1 MKGILL
7 WTVAVGCVL
16 ACHSF
21 AAVVP
26 GDIDGDQAVDS
37 QDVLKAA
44 QFLAGNLPMEKRQG
58 TDQYGLADVDRSGE
72 VTATDLVQ
80 MQNYVVGNDVD
91 LDYPLLFVE
100 YVGSGET
107 GTVGQPLAE
116 SVGVRLQIVAT
127 WEPLEGMTV
136 QFAVTEGNGSVQPN
150 TVDTNAD
157 GEALT
162 QWVLGTVSSCL
173 GKDNADRPVWE
184 CHDGLQVYLS
194 GYDPVTLYAFATPD
208 VPDHMTDSWT
218 EPTICLIK
226 TNLYYYFN
234 IHLYDQY
241 DNPVPYHPISFST
254 LTWPAGASNYS
265 IIPYDPS
272 NYETSRYGTS
282 SPKITIG
289 NRPGQYVFQA
299 LVQPVG
305 GSPLTLTETAD
316 TSTGPAVVC
325 FSSGNWQT
333 GINGETLANP
343 SRFGAMEYVWSDYYQ
358 DYRAGYYDDVWLDMT
373 VVADPPSD
381 PVFGTA
387 SPAGGF
393 TDVPWSGI
401 YIFQTTITLPEATKL
416 PTTAHL
422 YAATPDARFAAP
434 FNQIA
439 GGAYI
444 VPDRHLKIF
453 LDADDTWE
461 TDSRDD
467 TPYYVPGS
475 NLMDHPTAPGLSLAV
490 PDTESQ
496 SIQTVRIIAAFYD
509 RDEQLTSPPE
519 GVTQVR
525 VTLEETSAFRGIAMN
540 YGSNTDYDFQFDG
553 GTQEIEVSF
562 GVGGVAMANLGVY
575 DYGGRTRVRASVNT
589 GAFDIGAY
597 GEQTLN
603 LPIDSDLNWLPDSNY
618 SVWDVDENGDPIVTT
633 IVSNSFLAEEDI
645 DSFPVAVPGPDP
657 GGGPVWGI
665 YGDGLTN
672 FEEYRGFISLNTHIR
687 TDPETKDLFILKQNL
702 SAPRLSN
709 EDVAGFGVGFVEDSG
724 LQAHEL
730 IFEFGNPKNEIDR
743 FQKTVNLNYTNDAGP
758 TIPGHLEQKA
768 LKVLFWIKE
777 HDEDTVYG
785 RTFFTNNIYQIPIY
799 TDYSAI
805 YVNKIYYMQYH
816 CPNNPSDNIMQT
828 NQAFRLKAYQYF
840 MTHELGH
847 GVHMCHAT
855 RIHEDCSD
863 GAAIDPDPTSP
874 PDFMHMFIMQ
884 SDLFTA
890 ANDRSLNPTMQCPM
904 HFHDNSKIQTRL
916 RE

>member
-16 ACHSF
+16 AGYSF
-21 AAVVP
+21 AATVP
-26 GDIDGDQAVDS
+26 GDIDGNQVVDS

-72 VTATDLVQ
+72 VTATDLVR
-80 MQNYVVGNDVD
+80 MQDYVVGNDVD

-107 GTVGQPLAE
+107 GTVGLPLAE

-184 CHDGLQVYLS
+184 CHDRLQVYLS

-265 IIPYDPS
+265 IVPYDPP
-272 NYETSRYGTS
+272 NYQTSRYGTTY
-282 SPKITIG
+282 PRITIG

-299 LVQPVG
+299 LVQPDG
-305 GSPLTLTETAD
+305 GAPITITETAD

-325 FSSGNWQT
+325 FSAGNWQT
-333 GINGETLANP
+333 GTNGQVLPNP
-343 SRFGAMEYVWSDYYQ
+343 SRFGAAEYVWSDYYQ

-381 PVFGTA
+381 PVFGSA

-422 YAATPDARFAAP
+422 YAATPDARFTAP

-444 VPDRHLKIF
+444 VSDRRLKIF

-509 RDEQLTSPPE
+509 RNEQLTSPPE
-519 GVTQVR
+519 GVTQAR
-525 VTLEETSAFRGIAMN
+525 FTLEGTSAFRGIAMN

-562 GVGGVAMANLGVY
+562 GVGGVAIANLGVY

-589 GAFDIGAY
+589 GSFDIGAY

-618 SVWDVDENGDPIVTT
+618 SVWDVDENGEPIVTT
-633 IVSNSFLAEEDI
+633 IISNSFLAEEDI

-687 TDPETKDLFILKQNL
+687 TDPETKDLFIFKLNL
-702 SAPRLSN
+702 SPSLLSDSDFQALAIGFIEDAGLQGHELKYRSN
-709 EDVAGFGVGFVEDSG
+709 E
-724 LQAHEL
+724 
-730 IFEFGNPKNEIDR
+730 PRNEVDESR
-743 FQKTVNLNYTNDAGP
+743 KSVNINFTNDAGP
-758 TIPGHLEQKA
+758 PVPGHQEQKA
-768 LKVLFWIKE
+768 LKIRFIQYG
-777 HDEDTVYG
+777 DDSSTVFG
-785 RTFFTNNIYQIPIY
+785 ETLTRGLVSEIPTNTY
-799 TDYSAI
+799 YSNI
-805 YVNKIYYMQYH
+805 YVNRIHYMQLHY
-816 CPNNPSDNIMQT
+816 PNNPADNIMMT
-828 NQAFRLKAYQYF
+828 NQVFRLNAYRYF
-840 MTHELGH
+840 MTHEVGH
-847 GVHMCHAT
+847 GIHICHCPAT
-855 RIHEDCSD
+855 HQDCDD
-863 GAAIDPDPTSP
+863 GAATDPDPTAP
-874 PDFMHMFIMQ
+874 PDFFHMYIMQ
-884 SDLFTA
+884 SDLFTY
-890 ANDRSLNPTMQCPM
+890 ANDRSLNITSECPM
-904 HFHDNSKIQTRL
+904 HFHDNSKIQIRL
-916 RE
+916 RQ